1 MLTSVSAGPSLAGG
15 VAIVRASTMVPAI
28 SASLRRHRRAWLV
41 LALGSVAL
49 VGGGGAYLR
58 WASWPARAT
67 VSGPGYILPL
77 AFSPDGKTLATRE
90 VGTVSLRAAA
100 DGRARGTWMLYGG
113 SAHVIQA
120 EFTPDGRDL
129 AVLWNDQAGP
139 LTILVDLVDVATGK
153 VRATIDTHL
162 ALANLDFLAFAD
174 GGRTLRLV
182 LRKPNASGFEVVDCD
197 LGSGRISSS
206 RPLASPAASWPLAV
220 SPDGRFLAV
229 ALPMPTP
236 TSRGAVSVWDLE
248 HDREAA
254 RLSGGLGGG
263 IPTTSAGFTRDGA
276 TFGLGLDDGAIELW
290 DIPTHSLRRT
300 LRGHTPG
307 YSSSLLRFA
316 PDGSSIASFGNLRRS
331 AFSFRGLVRKLE
343 MLIFQNGRG
352 DEETVVVDYADG
364 RLLGRA
370 AGEYRPTYTP
380 DGRSLATSLDM
391 NVILRDLPGRR

>member
-1 MLTSVSAGPSLAGG
+1 
-15 VAIVRASTMVPAI
+15 VRASTMVPAI

-263 IPTTSAGFTRDGA
+263 FRRPRPVSRATGRRSVSGSMTGRSSFGTSRPTASVGRSGVTPPVIRVRCSG
-276 TFGLGLDDGAIELW
+276 
-290 DIPTHSLRRT
+290 SLRT
-300 LRGHTPG
+300 
-307 YSSSLLRFA
+307 A
-316 PDGSSIASFGNLRRS
+316 PRSPRS
-331 AFSFRGLVRKLE
+331 ATS
-343 MLIFQNGRG
+343 G
-352 DEETVVVDYADG
+352 D
-364 RLLGRA
+364 
-370 AGEYRPTYTP
+370 RPS
-380 DGRSLATSLDM
+380 RSGASSASW
-391 NVILRDLPGRR
+391 RC